1 MVPDTFKSTCGFQAI
16 IVLQCVFEGALTL
29 PGNLTS
35 FYLLLKPCLFR
46 RSPCASKWHCRALW
60 YNLIDHKCRPLSK
73 CKQASKETDLYLY
86 KNLVAWGRF
95 VQMEFKKQHMHLASI
110 NAYTCV
116 RAWTASHFI
125 QPCHFTSF
133 ASLIPDAPSSR
144 HHARHCA
151 EQSLQTH
158 RCPVTSG
165 LSEMNLQFI
174 LVSHVSL
181 LIRKNLEEIS
191 VEIYSRSKV
200 FSGEASTEF
209 LPVLVAVLPPVC
221 PCLGRAGCAGLIC
234 CYFAKNMGSPIHK
247 MYILY
252 IIFYIKYYISNIIY
266 QILYIIYYIY
276 KYMLYIYYI

>member
-16 IVLQCVFEGALTL
+16 IVVQCVFEGALTL
-29 PGNLTS
+29 PGNLNIILPPPACFDDHLALRSGTVGHCGTTLLTTS
-35 FYLLLKPCLFR
+35 
-46 RSPCASKWHCRALW
+46 A
-60 YNLIDHKCRPLSK
+60 RPLSK

-95 VQMEFKKQHMHLASI
+95 VQMEFKKQPMYLASI

-116 RAWTASHFI
+116 RAWTAS
-125 QPCHFTSF
+125 HFTSF

-181 LIRKNLEEIS
+181 LIRQKSGWNFGGNLQPFKS
-191 VEIYSRSKV
+191 VVGWGVHWVSPSSRRCTSPSLSLPRASWLCGVDLLLLCKKWEAQSTRCIY
-200 FSGEASTEF
+200 
-209 LPVLVAVLPPVC
+209 
-221 PCLGRAGCAGLIC
+221 
-234 CYFAKNMGSPIHK
+234 
-247 MYILY
+247 YILY
-252 IIFYIKYYISNIIY
+252 IIY
-266 QILYIIYYIY
+266 
-276 KYMLYIYYI
+276 